1 MGERFWIK
9 FKIKIG
15 KSCSF
20 SLVGRGWCTQVF
32 FGLVFRSTRML
43 MQTELL
49 DTCRCEDDKAE
60 SDAEKYFIRDR
71 TISPRLEQIV
81 FVALQKLKIV
91 MVVTL
96 VMMLLKTFPSRSG
109 SSVGSWSI
117 WQTWV
122 FCWLPAA
129 KLRLQQAEDWGGALL
144 QVRSSPSLLSMR
156 TLGAARQPWMRSGSW
171 ARAGSGLSREGL
183 ANNK

>member
-1 MGERFWIK
+1 
-9 FKIKIG
+9 
-15 KSCSF
+15 
-20 SLVGRGWCTQVF
+20 
-32 FGLVFRSTRML
+32 

-96 VMMLLKTFPSRSG
+96 VMMLLNKGWRPSPGGLGPQWEAGASG
-109 SSVGSWSI
+109 KLESFVGSQLLSWG
-117 WQTWV
+117 
-122 FCWLPAA
+122 FN
-129 KLRLQQAEDWGGALL
+129 KLRVEGALL
-144 QVRSSPSLLSMR
+144 LRVRSSPSLLSMR
-156 TLGAARQPWMRSGSW
+156 TLGAARQPWMRSGCW
-171 ARAGSGLSREGL
+171 ARARSGLSREGL

>member
-1 MGERFWIK
+1 
-9 FKIKIG
+9 
-15 KSCSF
+15 
-20 SLVGRGWCTQVF
+20 
-32 FGLVFRSTRML
+32 

-96 VMMLLKTFPSRSG
+96 VMMLLKVEDLPLEVWVLSGKLEHLANLSLLLAPS
-109 SSVGSWSI
+109 
-117 WQTWV
+117 
-122 FCWLPAA
+122 C
-129 KLRLQQAEDWGGALL
+129 QAEA
-144 QVRSSPSLLSMR
+144 STS
-156 TLGAARQPWMRSGSW
+156 
-171 ARAGSGLSREGL
+171 
-183 ANNK
+183 